1 MDLVWETR
9 WTINKMC
16 DTKDFVSKNDF
27 LLIYFA
33 QKYTASDVLRNI
45 LFKKKEKKKKNM
57 NNFYNTA
64 HFLCTW
70 HEYLQFK
77 KPKDW

>member
-1 MDLVWETR
+1 
-9 WTINKMC
+9 MC
-16 DTKDFVSKNDF
+16 DTKDFVSKNYF

-33 QKYTASDVLRNI
+33 QQTASDVLQNI
-45 LFKKKEKKKKNM
+45 LFKKKKEKEKHEQ
-57 NNFYNTA
+57 NFYNTA

-77 KPKDW
+77 KPKDKQNIFIY